1 MNIDQT
7 ASIVTSMA
15 AAMLLETQ
23 TNGAYLPDYKMKTIV
38 AAMPL
43 YPNKEQVE
51 LGEKLLRQYY
61 LGYLDVDIDQ
71 SGIDGPIY
79 KFNMNK
85 PS

>member
-38 AAMPL
+38 AAKPL

-51 LGEKLLRQYY
+51 LGEKL
-61 LGYLDVDIDQ
+61 
-71 SGIDGPIY
+71 
-79 KFNMNK
+79 
-85 PS
+85 